1 MHPVLRYIAS
11 QFEVDTESNEDSGGI
26 AVGRGHRQARKAER
40 ENRSLAN
47 LVETALAETLIGAAG
62 DSETPILSVLEE
74 DVSGIEAIDDRGRRD
89 PAETARLR
97 RLVKLG
103 PPSRRK

>member
-47 LVETALAETLIGAAG
+47 LVETALAETLIGAVG
-62 DSETPILSVLEE
+62 DSETPVLSMLEE
-74 DVSGIEAIDDRGRRD
+74 DLSSIVAVDDRGRRD
-89 PAETARLR
+89 PAATNRLR
-97 RLVKLG
+97 RLIKLSSV
-103 PPSRRK
+103 SRRK